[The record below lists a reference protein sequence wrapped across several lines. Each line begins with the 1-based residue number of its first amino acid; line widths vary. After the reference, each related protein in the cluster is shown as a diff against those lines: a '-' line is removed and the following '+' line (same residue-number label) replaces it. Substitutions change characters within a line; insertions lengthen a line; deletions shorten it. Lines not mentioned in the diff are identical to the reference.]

1 MSGFGW
7 QDATVALLAAAALT
21 WLIARRV
28 RARKGP
34 ACEDCPGCRI
44 AARKAAAASTAAP
57 ANGAG
62 GALIPLSELT
72 RRGR

>member
-1 MSGFGW
+1 MMDFGW
-7 QDATVALLAAAALT
+7 QDVTVALLAAAALA
-21 WLIARRV
+21 WLVARRLS
-28 RARKGP
+28 ARKGP

-44 AARKAAAASTAAP
+44 AARNAASAPANAP